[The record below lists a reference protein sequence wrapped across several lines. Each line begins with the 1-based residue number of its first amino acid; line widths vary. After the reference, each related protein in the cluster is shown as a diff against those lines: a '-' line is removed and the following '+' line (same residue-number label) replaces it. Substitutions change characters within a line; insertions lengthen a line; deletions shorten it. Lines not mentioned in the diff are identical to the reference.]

1 MSTAD
6 ILSTPLPHEVSSDLF
21 ANSAHRFSVEDY
33 HRMNNLGLLDENYKM
48 ELLEGYLVQKMN
60 QRPIHS
66 ATVEMIDDALRPF
79 LPNGWKLRVQLPITT
94 ETSEPE
100 PDLAVVSGSAQSR
113 LSSHPQ
119 SGQIAMVVEV
129 AETSLQ
135 RDQEKSR
142 IYAQAEIPVYWIINL
157 VDLRIEVQIAPDK
170 FLIPPRYTQHRNYNR
185 EEKIPLVIDG
195 KEITM
200 IDASALLPEITP

>member
-1 MSTAD
+1 MPTAD
-6 ILSTPLPHEVSSDLF
+6 ILSTPLPHEASSDLF

-33 HRMNNLGLLDENYKM
+33 HRMNDLGLLDESYKM
-48 ELLEGYLVQKMN
+48 ELLEGCLVQKKN

-66 ATVEMIDDALRPF
+66 ATVEMTDDALRPF

-94 ETSEPE
+94 GTSEPE
-100 PDLAVVSGSAQSR
+100 LAVVSGSAQSR
-113 LSSHPQ
+113 LSTHPQ

-142 IYAQAEIPVYWIINL
+142 L
-157 VDLRIEVQIAPDK
+157 C
-170 FLIPPRYTQHRNYNR
+170 TGRNSR
-185 EEKIPLVIDG
+185 
-195 KEITM
+195 
-200 IDASALLPEITP
+200 LLDYQPC